1 MRGVL
6 QATKLMKVKY
16 RDVVIS
22 AVSEEALPGVL
33 KRLGLYEDV
42 VGGKAACYLCGAPLT
57 LDTIGAIAKL
67 DGKTVLI
74 CEKPSCIGKAALLT
88 SRARARRSTSP
99 P

>member
-1 MRGVL
+1 
-6 QATKLMKVKY
+6 MKVRY
-16 RDVVIS
+16 RDVTVP

-33 KRLGLYEDV
+33 KRLGLYEDAAS
-42 VGGKAACYLCGAPLT
+42 GKATCYVCGAPLR

-74 CEKPSCIGKAALLT
+74 CSKPSCVGKASLLA
-88 SRARARRSTSP
+88 SKASAHRPTSP